1 MSHGKKLALSFAGS
15 FHSLFPRSTKLN
27 LPSRMQLILKN
38 EMALK
43 YCLSAMKNLE
53 RCTWSLVRISA
64 TPFKL
69 QANGRTLVEIGT
81 PPQYQFLQLD
91 TGSSDTWVNPTC
103 SGAQDPTLC
112 NSYPTWNVG
121 KSTTWQDTQD
131 PIDIVYGSGS
141 VQGEYLTDDFIL
153 GADTTISQQQFGYA
167 FQSTILNSG
176 LLGMGIGKLLTGY
189 NTVIDSLAAQGQ
201 INSPVFSL
209 DLGSVDSSEGMHYL
223 SA

>member
-1 MSHGKKLALSFAGS
+1 MSHGKKLAPLFAGS
-15 FHSLFPRSTKLN
+15 FHFLSLRSTKLH
-27 LPSRMQLILKN
+27 LPSQMQLILEN
-38 EMALK
+38 EKALK
-43 YCLSAMKNLE
+43 YYLSTMKNLE

-64 TPFKL
+64 APFKL
-69 QANGRTLVEIGT
+69 LANGRTLVEIGT

-112 NSYPTWNVG
+112 NSYPAWNVG
-121 KSTTWQDTQD
+121 KSSTWQDTQD
-131 PIDIVYGSGS
+131 PIDSVYGSGS

-189 NTVIDSLAAQGQ
+189 DTVIDSLAAQGQ